1 MNIRKILACALI
13 GGMSVSGFSSNGV
26 KASDVDN
33 TISVMAIK
41 QDAKKQNEIMESLLL
56 DIKSRI
62 TIPKEYSNFDVSY
75 NDWLDNP
82 TWDFVWSNKD
92 CTKNIWMEV
101 NNEGHII
108 RYTLNDGSH
117 AGLPK
122 YLKTELESKAKKFL
136 KSAEPDLYSHMKLK
150 DVTYSGAYS
159 NQYIYNFERQEYL
172 SPVPEN
178 SMQVC
183 VDAQSGEVV
192 RFYTN
197 WNYEGEFRKVSNEIT
212 KNVAVE
218 VLQSNLQMNLE
229 YHLVEKENKAGYLGE
244 LVYAPDKTY
253 LAVDVEKMK
262 VYDTKEESYYNMGS
276 WEENDCATEKAAFGV
291 TNAGVRLTEEEQ
303 IEVDQVAG
311 LISKKD
317 AEKKVREN
325 GSFYIPSKATVVTA
339 SLIKTVLDDSKKDE
353 KNYVWNMEF
362 TGKNQMDDDCPYIY
376 VSMEAKT
383 GEILSFYSS
392 VNMKPWDEQLP
403 STIHYTEEDGKK
415 IAKDY
420 LTKYYPS
427 MYKETKYTNCDQGY
441 LLSINEEEAIY
452 GGRTYIYTR
461 VKNGVLVP
469 QNNITV
475 SVDLVTGT
483 IYRFDYLWNNN
494 VVFDSNEKIITEKKA
509 LSNYLSCDGINKVY
523 EILPKEKESSKT
535 YPSRLVYRT
544 DIQPNYIDAI
554 TGKQVDYDAKETIPT
569 TIPNY
574 TDIEKT
580 TYEQSIRILAD
591 MGVGFYNTKFEPKK
605 DISKMEWNQWI
616 EQLDYYDVRN
626 CLMTGNGKVTRE
638 AAARFAITSI
648 GFSDIAKLD
657 IFKVEYA
664 DVKKIGKANIGYIVL
679 AEQLGLIAK
688 DKSRNIRPDEYLTRE
703 EAANLLFQMLSYI
716 NKK

>member
-13 GGMSVSGFSSNGV
+13 GGISVSGFSSNGV

-33 TISVMAIK
+33 TISVTAIK
-41 QDAKKQNEIMESLLL
+41 QDEKKQNEIMESLLL
-56 DIKSRI
+56 EMKSRI

-75 NDWLDNP
+75 NDWMEHP

-92 CTKNIWMEV
+92 GTKNIWMEV
-101 NNEGHII
+101 NNDGHIL
-108 RYTLNDGSH
+108 RYNLNDGAH
-117 AGLPK
+117 TGLPK
-122 YLKTELESKAKKFL
+122 YLKTELENKAKKFL

-150 DVTYSGAYS
+150 DVTYSGPYS
-159 NQYIYNFERQEYL
+159 NEYIYNFERQEYL

-178 SMQVC
+178 SMYVC

-192 RFYTN
+192 RFYTD
-197 WNYEGEFRKVSNEIT
+197 WNYEGNFRKVSNEIT

-218 VLQSNLQMNLE
+218 VLKANLQMNLE
-229 YHLVEKENKAGYLGE
+229 YHLVENEAGYLGE

-253 LAVDVEKMK
+253 LAVDVENLK
-262 VYDTKEESYYNMGS
+262 VYDTKDESYYIES
-276 WEENDCATEKAAFGV
+276 WDNKECATADTAFGI
-291 TNAGVRLTEEEQ
+291 TNAGVPLTEEEQ

-325 GSFYIPSKATVVTA
+325 GSFYIPYKATVVTA
-339 SLIKTVLDDSKKDE
+339 SLVKTVLDDSKKDE
-353 KNYVWNMEF
+353 KSYVWNMEF
-362 TGKNQMDDDCPYIY
+362 TGKNQMDDDCPYIC
-376 VSMEAKT
+376 VTMDAKT
-383 GEILSFYSS
+383 GEILSFYTS
-392 VNMKPWDEQLP
+392 VNMKPWDEQLL

-415 IAKDY
+415 IAQDY
-420 LTKYYPS
+420 LAKYYPS

-441 LLSINEEEAIY
+441 LLSINEEESIY
-452 GGRTYIYTR
+452 GGRTYNYTR

-469 QNNITV
+469 QNNISV

-483 IYRFDYLWNNN
+483 IYRFDYQWNNN
-494 VVFDSNEKIITEKKA
+494 VVFESNKTIITEKKA

-523 EILPKEKESSKT
+523 EILPKEKESSET

-554 TGKQVDYDAKETIPT
+554 TGKQVDYDAKEMIPT

-580 TYEQSIRILAD
+580 TYEKSIRILAD
-591 MGVGFYNTKFEPKK
+591 MGVGFYHTKFEPSK
-605 DISKMEWNQWI
+605 DISRMEWNQWI
-616 EQLDYYDVRN
+616 EQLDYYDARN
-626 CLMTGNGKVTRE
+626 YSMTGNGKVTRE
-638 AAARFAITSI
+638 AAARFAITSV
-648 GFSDIAKLD
+648 GLSDIANLD

-679 AEQLGLIAK
+679 AQQLGFIEK
-688 DKSRNIRPDEYLTRE
+688 DKSMNIRPDEYLTRE
-703 EAANLLFQMLSYI
+703 EAANLLFQMLCYT